1 MHVRDFIY
9 WQFIL
14 DGLISRHF
22 CNENAC
28 ISAWQHNSKEG
39 VTEFIKT
46 LSDRKFQIEITH
58 DITETFFSD
67 TTETRLSTMFVTLMY
82 SKKGKVKHTFT
93 TQHQTIPFSNII
105 HLDHLENISVCTC
118 TQATFLGVTFWLWGP
133 YLTYTHILLLEN
145 FLAAK
150 LATFNVLTLVW
161 LVINQQK

>member
-1 MHVRDFIY
+1 MYQCMTTQFKRRSNWIYKDIVWQKIPDRNHTWHYRNIFLRHNWDKIVYHVCYFNV
-9 WQFIL
+9 L
-14 DGLISRHF
+14 
-22 CNENAC
+22 
-28 ISAWQHNSKEG
+28 KE
-39 VTEFIKT
+39 
-46 LSDRKFQIEITH
+46 S
-58 DITETFFSD
+58 
-67 TTETRLSTMFVTLMY
+67 
-82 SKKGKVKHTFT
+82 KVKHTFT